1 MLLCNKEFFFH
12 KSSRHFFIAG
22 GKTHVGYFRRCGLDL
37 SLTGAVVIALLVMAG
52 TRVARAGFEGS
63 RGSG

>member
-1 MLLCNKEFFFH
+1 M
-12 KSSRHFFIAG
+12 SQPGIFFIAG

-63 RGSG
+63 RGTG